1 MPPRRDGVC
10 RHCGETGW
18 IMGRGLCRKCYSAP
32 SIRSRYLTFRTKRRA
47 LVGATYAYC
56 SVCGRWRYIT
66 GRDRCRSCYRH
77 YGSSGEPTIFVD
89 LEREA
94 RIEEYTKRAARRQPL
109 FEDVFDSERISLKSI
124 GNEIPRGINT
134 LTYA

>member
-47 LVGATYAYC
+47 LVGATYGYC

-77 YGSSGEPTIFVD
+77 YSSSGEPTIFVD

-109 FEDVFDSERISLKSI
+109 FETAFDSERMDQESKGIDIS
-124 GNEIPRGINT
+124 RGINT